1 MLSSRSPQVP
11 RKQWNSKVLS
21 LMAVVSDLISLR
33 TTDVVAATVVV
44 VAVAVAVSVETV
56 VVEVASAVVVAVASA
71 VAVASV
77 VAVVVTVVVEVD
89 SEAEPHQVSSKPI
102 KDRLLPIQAPR

>member
-44 VAVAVAVSVETV
+44 VAVAVA
-56 VVEVASAVVVAVASA
+56 
-71 VAVASV
+71 SV